1 MAPPELLAP
10 LEPPTAS
17 VVKPPQKPAA
27 SSTRTRRAVPPV
39 RPWTDPPGKSRAHAS
54 AASTTSSELLPPV
67 KPLTDPFD
75 SPHCDPSTSPAK
87 PPKNG
92 PPVEALVDPFN
103 RPGHNNAGNARAP
116 ESRSHSMPAQTSPAA
131 LGQTWPAATEETA
144 KEPPANGVSFLTGMV
159 SAASTWPVTSLHS
172 ERSSTRPWPFPES
185 VPAQP
190 LARLWSSVGDAN
202 QARVDSAIRRS
213 SQERAAAPMLPQTPE
228 ALAVKLKQA
237 PLEPT
242 DVGLPINL
250 ATALRLSD
258 ARPLIV
264 AAAQA
269 SVWVAEA
276 ELTRAK
282 VLWVPSFMIGNDFIR
297 HDGGGPDFNKGVMTV
312 NSTNF
317 DYAGAGFWQNVNFTD
332 IIFQPL
338 VARQNLNSRQ
348 LDIQTAKNDVLFQTA
363 DTYFL
368 VHQFRGMYSGA
379 LYAVERGHDLVDR
392 ILHMSKDLVP
402 ADEVDRA
409 RNVVADLEQQ
419 ATSARE
425 MWRMHSADLTQV
437 LRLDPRTVVVPLEH
451 DHLQITLIDPSQSIK
466 DLMRIAVNNRPEIAS
481 RRALVMAAEANVR
494 REKMR
499 PILPVFLLNG
509 FQAAG
514 MYLQFGMFGL
524 GPNSSVNQW
533 FGRSDA
539 SFQLMW
545 QFDALG
551 IGNLARIKD
560 KRGQESRAIIDLFH
574 WQDQVAADVTRAL
587 ARVQSAAARVSQ
599 ADRALRSAIITFNGN
614 FEGLKQTMRFED
626 VLVLV
631 YRPQEAVYSLELM
644 KIALDEYFTTVAEY
658 NRAQFELFH
667 ALGYPAAEIALRR
680 PPGAIEPTNTARPAF
695 LPPVGNGPPPATR

>member
-1 MAPPELLAP
+1 MDRSAWATSLIAVVVSWYSPGPCAAQSPPNTTPESMPQLLPP
-10 LEPPTAS
+10 LEPPTDTPA
-17 VVKPPQKPAA
+17 KLGRKPAA
-27 SSTRTRRAVPPV
+27 TALTAN
-39 RPWTDPPGKSRAHAS
+39 
-54 AASTTSSELLPPV
+54 ELLPAL
-67 KPLTDPFD
+67 KPLNDPLE
-75 SPHCDPSTSPAK
+75 DPSRKSALSPGQHASGQSSLTTRSASMSTIQL
-87 PPKNG
+87 PPLSTTNS
-92 PPVEALVDPFN
+92 PEPTVE
-103 RPGHNNAGNARAP
+103 G
-116 ESRSHSMPAQTSPAA
+116 
-131 LGQTWPAATEETA
+131 WPL
-144 KEPPANGVSFLTGMV
+144 LTGML
-159 SAASTWPVTSLHS
+159 SPAQAWPSMSLYS
-172 ERSSTRPWPFPES
+172 KKPPTRPWPLPPVSSARPLAWLWASVSGANRPTLDSAARRSSHQS
-185 VPAQP
+185 VPAP
-190 LARLWSSVGDAN
+190 A
-202 QARVDSAIRRS
+202 
-213 SQERAAAPMLPQTPE
+213 LPQSPE

-282 VLWVPSFMIGNDFIR
+282 VLWVPSFMVGSDYIR

-312 NSTNF
+312 ASVNF
-317 DYAGAGFWQNVNFTD
+317 NYTGAGFWQNVNLTD
-332 IIFQPL
+332 VIFQPL
-338 VARQNLNSRQ
+338 AARQNLNSRQ
-348 LDIQTAKNDVLFQTA
+348 ADVQTAKNDVLFQTA

-379 LYAVERGHDLVDR
+379 LYAVERGHDLVER
-392 ILHMSKDLVP
+392 ILQMSKDLVP

-425 MWRMHSADLTQV
+425 MWRLHSADLTQV

-451 DHLQITLIDPSQSIK
+451 DHLQLTLIDPKQSLP
-466 DLMRIAVNNRPEIAS
+466 DLMRIAVNNRPEITS
-481 RRALVMAAEANVR
+481 RRALVMAAEANVN
-494 REKMR
+494 REKYR
-499 PILPVFLLNG
+499 PILPVFMLNG
-509 FQAAG
+509 FQSAG
-514 MYLQFGMFGL
+514 MYLQAGIFGL
-524 GPNSSVNQW
+524 GPNSSINQW
-533 FGRSDA
+533 FGRDDVSL
-539 SFQLMW
+539 QLMW
-545 QFDALG
+545 QFDAMG
-551 IGNLARIKD
+551 IGNLARIKAQ
-560 KRGQESRAIIDLFH
+560 RGQESRAIIDLFH
-574 WQDQVAADVTRAL
+574 WQDQVASDVTRAL
-587 ARVQSAAARVSQ
+587 AHLQSATARVSQ

-658 NRAQFELFH
+658 NRAQFQLFH

-680 PPGAIEPTNTARPAF
+680 PPGVVEPTNTTRPAF